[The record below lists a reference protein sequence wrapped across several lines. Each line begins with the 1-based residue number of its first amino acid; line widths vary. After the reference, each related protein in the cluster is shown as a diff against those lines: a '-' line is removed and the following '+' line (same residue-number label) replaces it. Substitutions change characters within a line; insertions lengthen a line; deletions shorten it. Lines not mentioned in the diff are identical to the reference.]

1 MSGKVVNRPYA
12 EMKANN
18 KVNNLLYAKSKG
30 ILIPDTVITNSPQDF
45 LEFHED
51 KRREGKDLCHKL
63 QKVAIVSQEGEDYV
77 TYTNRVGEES
87 LKKSELIRTHPNMFQ
102 EYVDKEYDLRVNAF
116 EDRAIGIA
124 IYSQESDVSKVDFR
138 RYDFDSVPYRQV
150 ELPSEIAEFSVG
162 ILRHYGLSFGALD
175 FVKNKKEEYYFL
187 ELNPNGQW
195 LWLEK
200 MSRYNLVKPFVDNLL
215 K

>member
-1 MSGKVVNRPYA
+1 
-12 EMKANN
+12 
-18 KVNNLLYAKSKG
+18 
-30 ILIPDTVITNSPQDF
+30 
-45 LEFHED
+45 
-51 KRREGKDLCHKL
+51 
-63 QKVAIVSQEGEDYV
+63 
-77 TYTNRVGEES
+77 
-87 LKKSELIRTHPNMFQ
+87 MFQ